1 MVTTIEYSVHAKDDK
16 YSFRL
21 HLVDDNSEKQW
32 EVVDMKGVPP
42 PALRSAKGDD
52 WRWFP
57 NDASPKTGTLMLFA
71 AGTAVNPSIFLDKVP
86 DDYLHGFFC
95 RIGEGLGIV
104 SVSLREKY
112 EVVWT
117 VWGPGCT

>member
-16 YSFRL
+16 YGFRL
-21 HLVDDNSEKQW
+21 RLIDDNAKKQW
-32 EVVDMKGVPP
+32 EVLDMRGVPP

-52 WRWFP
+52 WWWFP
-57 NDASPKTGTLMLFA
+57 NDASPKTGTLTLFA
-71 AGTAVNPSIFLDKVP
+71 AGTAVYPSIFLDKVP